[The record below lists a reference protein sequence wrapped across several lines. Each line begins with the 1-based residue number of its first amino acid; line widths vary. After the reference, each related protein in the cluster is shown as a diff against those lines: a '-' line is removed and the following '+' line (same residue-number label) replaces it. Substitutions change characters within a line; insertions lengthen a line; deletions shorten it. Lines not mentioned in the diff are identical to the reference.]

1 METNKRKVLIID
13 DHSIVRQG
21 VYLLIRKHF
30 TNTEIFEASTLNDGK
45 SIIKKENINF
55 IILDINFPEG
65 NSLNFV
71 ENLSIEYGDSIKTL
85 IFSAL
90 EETIF
95 AFNFIKAGAHGFL
108 SKLSEQEEIVRA
120 FSKFFETGKYLS
132 DELKE
137 RLLDN
142 MIRKSNAS
150 PIEMLSIRELEIARL
165 LVAGLSNNEIASKLY
180 IHKSTVS
187 TYKTRIFE
195 KLGVNNIPALLNLF
209 NLN

>member
-1 METNKRKVLIID
+1 METNKKSVLIID

-30 TNTEIFEASTLNDGK
+30 ANTDIFEASTLNDGK
-45 SIIKKENINF
+45 SIIKKEKINF

-71 ENLSIEYGDSIKTL
+71 ENLSIEYGDTIKIL

-90 EETIF
+90 EESIY
-95 AFNFIKAGAHGFL
+95 AFNFMKAGAHGFL
-108 SKLSEQEEIVRA
+108 SKLSEQDEIVRA
-120 FSKFFETGKYLS
+120 FSKFFESGKYLS

-165 LVAGLSNNEIASKLY
+165 LVAGLSNNEIASKLF

-195 KLGVNNIPALLNLF
+195 KLGINNIPALLNLF
-209 NLN
+209 SMN